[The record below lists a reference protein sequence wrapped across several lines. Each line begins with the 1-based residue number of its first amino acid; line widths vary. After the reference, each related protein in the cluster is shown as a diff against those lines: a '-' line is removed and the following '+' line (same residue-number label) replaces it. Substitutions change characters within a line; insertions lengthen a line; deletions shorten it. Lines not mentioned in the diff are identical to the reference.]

1 MSEAVI
7 VDCVRTG
14 LAKSF
19 RGSFNQTRPDDL
31 VGHCI
36 RSLMDRNPKT
46 DPAILDDCVVGCGL
60 PEGPQGMNVGRVV
73 TVVAGLPVSVSG
85 MTLNRYCSSGLQAI
99 AVATAAI
106 NTGNAD
112 AMLAGGVESIT
123 MLQNNLNMTNLA
135 NPLVMERKPG
145 IYMPMGQT
153 AEIVA
158 KRYKVSRELQD
169 EYALSSQ
176 LRTAK
181 AQTDGLFADEI
192 VPMTVTWKKK
202 DKATGETTDV
212 QVVMDKDECNRPNT
226 TLEGLQG
233 LPPAFS
239 GDGTVTAGNS
249 SQFSDGAAMALVLEK
264 SRAEALGL
272 KAMGALRNFVVA
284 GVEPD
289 EMGIGPVKAVPK
301 LLEKAGLKLGDIDLV
316 ELNEAFAVQV
326 VYCRDQLGLDSEK
339 LNVNGGSISIGHP
352 YGATGARQV
361 GHILRELKRRGKRYG
376 IVTMCVGGG
385 MGAAGLVEAF

>member
-19 RGSFNQTRPDDL
+19 RGSFNQTRPDDM
-31 VGHCI
+31 VAHCI

-46 DPAILDDCVVGCGL
+46 DAAILDDCVVGCGL

-73 TVVAGLPVSVSG
+73 TVVAGLPVTVSG

-123 MLQNNLNMTNLA
+123 MLQNNLNMNNLA

-158 KRYKVSRELQD
+158 KRYNVSRQLQD

-181 AQTDGLFADEI
+181 AQEDGLFADEI
-192 VPMTVTWKKK
+192 VPMTATWKKK
-202 DKATGETTDV
+202 DRATGETTDV
-212 QVVMDKDECNRPNT
+212 EVVVDKDECNRPNT
-226 TLEGLQG
+226 TLEGLQS

-249 SQFSDGAAMALVLEK
+249 SQFSDGAAMALVVEK

-272 KAMGALRNFVVA
+272 RPMGALRNFVVA

-301 LLEKAGLKLGDIDLV
+301 LLEKAGLKLGDIDLI

-326 VYCRDQLGLDSEK
+326 VYCRDQLGFDPEK

-361 GHILRELKRRGKRYG
+361 GHILRELKRRKKRYG

-385 MGAAGLVEAF
+385 MGAAGLIEAF

>member
-19 RGSFNQTRPDDL
+19 RGSFNQTRPDDM
-31 VGHCI
+31 VAHCI

-46 DPAILDDCVVGCGL
+46 DAAILDDCVVGCGL

-73 TVVAGLPVSVSG
+73 TVVAGLPVTVSG

-123 MLQNNLNMTNLA
+123 MLQNNLNMNNLA